1 MRKRLKRKRRSC
13 DLCKPHKTG
22 HGNRWK
28 PAQRD
33 RLAEFEPTRRQ
44 VTAVGA
50 PCPASLTA

>member
-22 HGNRWK
+22 HDNRWK
-28 PAQRD
+28 PVERG
-33 RLAEFEPTRRQ
+33 RLAEFERARRQ

-50 PCPASLTA
+50 LGRAGLTA